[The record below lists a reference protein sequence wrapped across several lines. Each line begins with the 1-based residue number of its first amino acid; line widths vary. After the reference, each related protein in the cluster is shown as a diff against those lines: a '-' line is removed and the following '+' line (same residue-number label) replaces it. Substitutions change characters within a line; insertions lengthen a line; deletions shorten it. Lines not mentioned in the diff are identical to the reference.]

1 MSESDLTPGY
11 LNSSQVP
18 PLTER
23 ASKIAYEIPGASIC
37 SRQAAPIPDRPAPTM
52 STSTCSSEAA
62 PEAPASVAVIER
74 PVPSAAL
81 LLQDRIGRAAGQG
94 RPPGLLPALGGAQS
108 CTYTMRIRG
117 RRPSRRAS
125 Q

>member
-23 ASKIAYEIPGASIC
+23 ASTIAYEIPAASIC

-52 STSTCSSEAA
+52 STSTCSSGAAA
-62 PEAPASVAVIER
+62 PEGPASVAVIER

-94 RPPGLLPALGGAQS
+94 RPPGLLRALGG
-108 CTYTMRIRG
+108 
-117 RRPSRRAS
+117 
-125 Q
+125 